1 LIHFYKRVADKKM
14 LNIFLLSCLIASTLS
29 APGHSIV
36 KKSGNVPA
44 RSGEDVRGPPYPL
57 WHLEP
62 LYVRKLPTSN
72 PEKRSVSEEPELEP
86 EDRSVSH
93 VQESHSVFSNLNG
106 NKQGFSKQIEQ
117 VSKNG
122 QLVSSMSQEEKEDAK
137 PGQKPRHHK
146 MTKLD
151 IPELNIH
158 QQMEDNG
165 EDDVRTNYVKRNAGL
180 QMPTAEDMAEY
191 ILSTGDQQTVAQLI
205 EAMVE
210 GGEMSEEQAL
220 VIVETVKAL
229 LEGAEQELEEEAM
242 REMIV
247 ERKMEEAAALEE
259 VREEAE
265 REAMYRRLV
274 QTSGQRSPRRKSE
287 ENLYQQLKGVM

>member
-1 LIHFYKRVADKKM
+1 MPH
-14 LNIFLLSCLIASTLS
+14 C
-29 APGHSIV
+29 AP
-36 KKSGNVPA
+36 
-44 RSGEDVRGPPYPL
+44 
-57 WHLEP
+57 
-62 LYVRKLPTSN
+62 
-72 PEKRSVSEEPELEP
+72 
-86 EDRSVSH
+86 
-93 VQESHSVFSNLNG
+93 
-106 NKQGFSKQIEQ
+106 

-165 EDDVRTNYVKRNAGL
+165 EDDVRTNYVKRNVSVMCSVSYVALDNLITQAGL

-210 GGEMSEEQAL
+210 GGEVSSKLQSL
-220 VIVETVKAL
+220 SK
-229 LEGAEQELEEEAM
+229 
-242 REMIV
+242 
-247 ERKMEEAAALEE
+247 
-259 VREEAE
+259 
-265 REAMYRRLV
+265 
-274 QTSGQRSPRRKSE
+274 
-287 ENLYQQLKGVM
+287 

>member
-1 LIHFYKRVADKKM
+1 M
-14 LNIFLLSCLIASTLS
+14 
-29 APGHSIV
+29 G
-36 KKSGNVPA
+36 
-44 RSGEDVRGPPYPL
+44 
-57 WHLEP
+57 
-62 LYVRKLPTSN
+62 
-72 PEKRSVSEEPELEP
+72 
-86 EDRSVSH
+86 
-93 VQESHSVFSNLNG
+93 
-106 NKQGFSKQIEQ
+106 
-117 VSKNG
+117 
-122 QLVSSMSQEEKEDAK
+122 SMSQEEKEDAK
-137 PGQKPRHHK
+137 PGQKPWHHK

-247 ERKMEEAAALEE
+247 ERKMEEA
-259 VREEAE
+259 RD
-265 REAMYRRLV
+265 
-274 QTSGQRSPRRKSE
+274 PR
-287 ENLYQQLKGVM
+287 G